1 MVFNKVPVASELVGT
16 LKRNEELTM
25 LKIVKT
31 SIAIAATSVLFVGNA
46 QADINEAL
54 QNICTIVK
62 ADDKGELR
70 KKMKVVESD
79 YRMKLQDYY
88 TGISCG
94 GNSLIRTA
102 LLNNSVETGTLMIKK
117 MPKSDLQAPEQ
128 DGKTVSDWAAEQGL
142 TDSELVAV
150 LKDRI

>member
-1 MVFNKVPVASELVGT
+1 
-16 LKRNEELTM
+16 M

-31 SIAIAATSVLFVGNA
+31 SIAIATTSVLFIGNA

-79 YRMKLQDYY
+79 YRMKLQAYY

-117 MPKSDLQAPEQ
+117 MPKSDLQAPEK
-128 DGKTVSDWAAEQGL
+128 DGKTVSDWATEQGL

-150 LKDRI
+150 LKERI